1 MKINRLIPAAFLAL
15 LLSFSLTG
23 FSQEKSE
30 VNRPQLTFDKPNHKY
45 GTVFVDEMPD
55 TKLDIKFSNTGNEPL
70 ILSGVRACC
79 GTRVT
84 EWPREPI
91 MPGEEGVIKIE
102 FRLAPRA
109 QRISRTVTASYNN
122 PQQPT
127 VVFRILGQIV
137 DRE

>member
-1 MKINRLIPAAFLAL
+1 
-15 LLSFSLTG
+15 
-23 FSQEKSE
+23 
-30 VNRPQLTFDKPNHKY
+30 
-45 GTVFVDEMPD
+45 
-55 TKLDIKFSNTGNEPL
+55 L

>member
-1 MKINRLIPAAFLAL
+1 MKINRLLPAGILAL
-15 LLSFSLTG
+15 LLSLSLTG
-23 FSQEKSE
+23 FSQGKTE
-30 VNRPQLTFDKPNHKY
+30 VKGPQFTFDKPNHDY
-45 GTVFVDEMPD
+45 GTAFVDEMPE
-55 TKLDIKFSNTGNEPL
+55 TKLDIRFSNTGNEPL

-122 PQQPT
+122 SQQPT
-127 VVFRILGQIV
+127 VVYRILGQIV
-137 DRE
+137 NRE

>member
-1 MKINRLIPAAFLAL
+1 MKIKNLLSAGILAL
-15 LLSFSLTG
+15 LFSFSLTG
-23 FSQEKSE
+23 FSQGNAVVKG
-30 VNRPQLTFDKPNHKY
+30 PQLTFDKPNHDF
-45 GTVFVDEMPD
+45 GTAFVDEMPE

-122 PQQPT
+122 AQQPT
-127 VVFRILGQIV
+127 VIYRILGQIV

>member
-1 MKINRLIPAAFLAL
+1 MKINRLLPAGILAL

-23 FSQEKSE
+23 FSQEKTE
-30 VNRPQLTFDKPNHKY
+30 VKGPQLTFDNPNHDY
-45 GTVFVDEMPD
+45 GTAFVDEMPE

-109 QRISRTVTASYNN
+109 QRISRSVTASYNN

-127 VVFRILGQIV
+127 VVYRILGQII